1 MKRLDFEYYNPVRVC
16 FSSNEDIELYE
27 RISNTKT
34 FLIVSETVS
43 CLYPD
48 ILKRLSNNAIIHRT
62 HGSNPDI
69 YDIDTIDVPQD
80 CSQIIG
86 IGGGSVL
93 DTAKA
98 CFAKLLTGG
107 NYSLSELIQ
116 DPRVFEDHRTK
127 RFHKKLIL
135 VPTTFGTSS
144 ELTKWGTIWD
154 WKNYKKF
161 SINHELLYADMA
173 LIFPSLSRTAS
184 RDVTASAALDVMSH
198 ALESI
203 WNRKSNYI
211 TRNYALEA
219 IKIVSEILPRLM
231 KDLNSRKYRI
241 KQAKASILAGWAF
254 SQTQTAAAHALSYPL
269 TLFHKIPHGYAC
281 SITLGAIFEYNF
293 PVCKSGMSEVL
304 SVFQHKYGTP
314 GSSFKECFLS
324 FLQACDIPYRL
335 RDYGV
340 TSSDL
345 QRLVSNAFHPDRFNN
360 MVHILS
366 EREVEEIYEAVF

>member
-16 FSSNEDIELYE
+16 FSLNEDIGLYE

-107 NYSLSELIQ
+107 SYSLSELIQ
-116 DPRVFEDHRTK
+116 DPRVYEAYRKK
-127 RFHKKLIL
+127 RFHTNLIL

-154 WKNYKKF
+154 WKNFKKF

-173 LIFPSLSRTAS
+173 LIFPSLSHTAS

-203 WNRKSNYI
+203 WNRKSNYV
-211 TRNYALEA
+211 TRNYAIEA
-219 IKIVSEILPRLM
+219 IKIVLEVLPKLI
-231 KDLNSRKYRI
+231 KDLDSREYRI
-241 KQAKASILAGWAF
+241 KQAKASVLAGWAF
-254 SQTQTAAAHALSYPL
+254 SQTQTASAHALSYPL

-281 SITLGAIFEYNF
+281 SITLGAMFEYNF
-293 PVCKSGMSEVL
+293 HKVKAELEEVL
-304 SVFQHKYGTP
+304 YIFQKRYGT
-314 GSSFKECFLS
+314 STSTFNDCFLR
-324 FLQACDIPYRL
+324 FLEDCNISCHL

-340 TSSDL
+340 TSADIS
-345 QRLVSNAFHPDRFNN
+345 RLVSNAFHPDRFNN
-360 MVHILS
+360 MVHVLS
-366 EREVEEIYEAVF
+366 EKEVEEIYKAVF